1 MKAEAKYFKPPRMSD
16 DIKSTLELDADRNY
30 TLLHG
35 GVADRFYVDLEPTPA
50 IRNQFVHLYGYQPEQ
65 F

>member
-1 MKAEAKYFKPPRMSD
+1 MSD